1 MKVMLD
7 AWSSWDV
14 PYTLRMAKLM
24 EEYDPHWFEE
34 PVLSDLPKSHARQRR
49 ESPVK
54 ISVTK
59 IYTLASTY
67 DVPVYSPVYSS
78 LFCSHSKN
86 KCLTT

>member
-34 PVLSDLPKSHARQRR
+34 PVLSDLPKSYARLRR

-54 ISVTK
+54 ISGGEHEFTRWGAK
-59 IYTLASTY
+59 L
-67 DVPVYSPVYSS
+67 S
-78 LFCSHSKN
+78 LN
-86 KCLTT
+86 GY

>member
-1 MKVMLD
+1 MQVKTIREAGGPDVKVMLD

-34 PVLSDLPKSHARQRR
+34 PVLSG
-49 ESPVK
+49 
-54 ISVTK
+54 
-59 IYTLASTY
+59 
-67 DVPVYSPVYSS
+67 
-78 LFCSHSKN
+78 LFCSLSKN